1 MSCSYEEERSFAG
14 KYCPDEHSR
23 TVFPPHPNLGNIDNL
38 QRRKSYYLE
47 CIDRFNWKKLFCRF
61 DSRNNSSLLTSKTL
75 TLHDGELRNCGQS
88 SLFPSPSRFPSAM
101 NLPSFKTIRR
111 SIIGAGLISTGLV
124 VSHFVIKLQ
133 ANEFQSSLEAEVEL
147 KREAV
152 AQRPYLERLEEIAER
167 DREVL
172 AETKRWSSLIDATT
186 RKMLAS
192 DTFSVSTPTFH
203 ADIPERFEGHWAS
216 QSLQRTTVP
225 PCNNPNARNPIDH
238 FIEAKLQTANESLG
252 ALADNQHLTRR
263 LHLSII
269 GMLPEE
275 SELRSLPPITAD
287 EADSMVDRLLQSRHF
302 GEHWAQYWLDLA
314 RYADSNGYEEDE
326 IRPQS
331 YVYRDFVIWALN
343 HNLPWDQFLRW
354 QIAGDEL
361 QYENPLAVAATGF
374 LTAAPYNTFM
384 PQESERFDELDDIV
398 STVGSAML
406 GVSVGC
412 ARCHDH
418 PYDDIAIDEYYSL
431 VSIFRNTQRKNG
443 YLDQIAGEPFRD
455 VDLWKEEVHEILLD
469 SARDDNIEDL
479 DLTDDEKAILKL
491 PLDPT
496 NKEQLRLLSMCDRC
510 LMVDDSYID
519 EDSEPAERDRE
530 RYELLVEKIDAAM
543 EVLPTAPLR
552 GLVIKG
558 SDVTKIPV
566 LWGGSLFQPGD
577 KVGPRFPGAFAIA
590 SSPDIHKAWQ
600 SWDPNN
606 SSPKP
611 RSAFAHWITDLQAGA
626 GSLAARVAVNR
637 VWLHY
642 FGLGLVDTPSNFG
655 REGSEPS
662 HPKLLEWLACEL
674 VDSGWNIRHIHRLI
688 LCSATFRQA
697 SQRDDNVAR
706 DLFHRWWPQRMTAE
720 MFRDSLLQLSGLYND
735 RMYGPAFHPPIPRA
749 AILNRHEDD
758 PDETW
763 PTVVIERPEIHRRSI
778 YILKKRTNPLPFLQL
793 FDSPGGLI
801 SCPQRQDTTVPTQ
814 SLALWN
820 DSVMRMQAQQI
831 AARAFAD
838 SKYHLEPAIQ
848 RLFLRLLGRNADQQ
862 EVERIEEFLNQGN
875 ELGDFAQVLLM
886 SNEFWY
892 FN

>member
-1 MSCSYEEERSFAG
+1 
-14 KYCPDEHSR
+14 
-23 TVFPPHPNLGNIDNL
+23 
-38 QRRKSYYLE
+38 
-47 CIDRFNWKKLFCRF
+47 
-61 DSRNNSSLLTSKTL
+61 
-75 TLHDGELRNCGQS
+75 
-88 SLFPSPSRFPSAM
+88 M

-111 SIIGAGLISTGLV
+111 AIIGAGVVSTGLV
-124 VSHFVIKLQ
+124 ITHFIVSLRAKD
-133 ANEFQSSLEAEVEL
+133 FQSTLEAEVEI

-152 AQRPYLERLEEIAER
+152 AQRPYLEKLEEIAER

-172 AETKRWSSLIDATT
+172 AETELWASLIDKTT
-186 RKMLAS
+186 QKMLES
-192 DTFSVSTPTFH
+192 DTLVTPERTFH
-203 ADIPERFEGHWAS
+203 TEIPERLDGHWAYR
-216 QSLQRTTVP
+216 SLQRMDVP
-225 PCNNPNARNPIDH
+225 PCDNPHARNPIDH
-238 FIEAKLQTANESLG
+238 FIEAKLKKTDRSLG
-252 ALADNQHLTRR
+252 PIADAQRLSRR
-263 LHLSII
+263 LHLSIT
-269 GMLPEE
+269 GMLPEQPD
-275 SELRSLPPITAD
+275 LGGPPVMTAD
-287 EADSMVDRLLQSRHF
+287 MADALVELLLASKRF

-326 IRPQS
+326 IRPKA

-343 HNLPWDQFLRW
+343 HNLPWDKFVRW

-361 QYENPLAVAATGF
+361 QRENPMAIAATGF

-398 STVGSAML
+398 STMGSAMI

-431 VSIFRNTQRKNG
+431 VSIFRNTRRKNG

-469 SARDDNIEDL
+469 GARDENIEDL
-479 DLTDDEKAILKL
+479 ELTDEEKAILRL
-491 PLDPT
+491 PLDPE
-496 NKEQLRLLSMCDRC
+496 NEEQLRLLSMCDRC

-530 RYELLVEKIDAAM
+530 RFEFLTKKIEAATKQ
-543 EVLPTAPLR
+543 LPTAPLR
-552 GLVIKG
+552 GLVITG
-558 SDVTKIPV
+558 SESATIPV

-577 KVGPRFPGAFAIA
+577 EVGPRFPAAFAIA
-590 SSPDIHKAWQ
+590 SNTEIHDTWQ

-606 SSPKP
+606 SIPRA
-611 RSAFAHWITDLQAGA
+611 RSALANWITDLNAGA
-626 GSLAARVAVNR
+626 GSLTARVAVNR
-637 VWLHY
+637 VWTHY

-655 REGSEPS
+655 REGSQPS
-662 HPKLLEWLACEL
+662 HPELLEWLACEL

-688 LCSATFRQA
+688 LCSATFRQK
-697 SQRDDNVAR
+697 SQQEPGVAR
-706 DLFHRWWPQRMTAE
+706 NLFHRWWPQRMTAE
-720 MFRDSLLQLSGLYND
+720 MFRDSILQLSGLYND

-763 PTVVIERPEIHRRSI
+763 PTLVVARPEIYRRSI

-801 SCPQRQDTTVPTQ
+801 SCPQRRDTTVPTQ

-820 DSVMRMQAQQI
+820 DKGTRMQAQQI
-831 AARAFAD
+831 AERTSAD
-838 SKYHLEPAIQ
+838 SAFNLESTIDQ
-848 RLFLRLLGRNADQQ
+848 MFLRLLGRRSDPL
-862 EVERIEEFLNQGN
+862 EIERVKQFLEQGN
-875 ELGDFAQVLLM
+875 ELGDFAHVLLM

>member
-1 MSCSYEEERSFAG
+1 MTF
-14 KYCPDEHSR
+14 
-23 TVFPPHPNLGNIDNL
+23 
-38 QRRKSYYLE
+38 
-47 CIDRFNWKKLFCRF
+47 
-61 DSRNNSSLLTSKTL
+61 
-75 TLHDGELRNCGQS
+75 
-88 SLFPSPSRFPSAM
+88 
-101 NLPSFKTIRR
+101 PSFKTIRR
-111 SIIGAGLISTGLV
+111 SIIVAGVISTGLV
-124 VSHFVIKLQ
+124 ISHFIMSLR
-133 ANEFQSSLEAEVEL
+133 ANEFQSTLAAVVES

-172 AETKRWSSLIDATT
+172 AETERWSSLIDETT
-186 RKMLAS
+186 QKMLES
-192 DTFSVSTPTFH
+192 DTLIASRPPFH
-203 ADIPERFEGHWAS
+203 VDIPQRLDGHWAY
-216 QSLQRTTVP
+216 QSLQRMNVP
-225 PCNNPNARNPIDH
+225 PCDNPNARNPIDH
-238 FIEAKLQTANESLG
+238 FIEAKLQTVNKSLG
-252 ALADNQHLTRR
+252 PIAGNQRLTRR
-263 LHLSII
+263 LYLSVT
-269 GMLPEE
+269 GMLPQE
-275 SELRSLPPITAD
+275 SDLSSRQVITAD
-287 EADSMVDRLLQSRHF
+287 EADDLVNHLLASTRF

-326 IRPQS
+326 IRSQA

-343 HNLPWDQFLRW
+343 HNLPWDEFVRW

-361 QYENPLAVAATGF
+361 QYENPMAVAATGF

-398 STVGSAML
+398 STVGSAMI

-431 VSIFRNTQRKNG
+431 VSIFRNTERKNH

-455 VDLWKEEVHEILLD
+455 VDIWKEEVHEILLD
-469 SARDDNIEDL
+469 GARDDNIEDL
-479 DLTDDEKAILKL
+479 ELTDEEKAILRL
-491 PLDPT
+491 PLDPE
-496 NKEQLRLLSMCDRC
+496 NKEQIRLLSMCDRC

-530 RYELLVEKIDAAM
+530 RYELLTEKIETAT
-543 EVLPTAPLR
+543 EKLPPAPLR
-552 GLVIKG
+552 GLVITG
-558 SDVTKIPV
+558 SDAATIPV

-577 KVGPRFPGAFAIA
+577 EVGPRFPAAFAIA
-590 SSPDIHKAWQ
+590 SQPEIHEGWQ

-606 SSPKP
+606 SAPRP
-611 RSAFAHWITDLQAGA
+611 RSALAHWITDLQAGA
-626 GSLAARVAVNR
+626 GPLTARVAVNR

-642 FGLGLVDTPSNFG
+642 FGTGLVDTPSNFG

-662 HPKLLEWLACEL
+662 HPALLEWLACEL

-688 LCSATFRQA
+688 LCSATFRQK
-697 SQRDDNVAR
+697 SEGEQNVAR

-720 MFRDSLLQLSGLYND
+720 MFRDSLLQLSGVYND

-763 PTVVIERPEIHRRSI
+763 PTLVVDRPEIYRRSV

-801 SCPQRQDTTVPTQ
+801 SCPQRRDTTVPTQ

-820 DSVMRMQAQQI
+820 DSVTRMQAQQV
-831 AARAFAD
+831 AERALAD
-838 SKYHLEPAIQ
+838 SKYDLENAINQ
-848 RLFLRLLGRNADQQ
+848 LFLRLLGRNADPQ
-862 EVERIEEFLNQGN
+862 EVERVEQFLEQGN
-875 ELGDFAQVLLM
+875 EFGDFAQVLLM

>member
-1 MSCSYEEERSFAG
+1 M
-14 KYCPDEHSR
+14 
-23 TVFPPHPNLGNIDNL
+23 T
-38 QRRKSYYLE
+38 
-47 CIDRFNWKKLFCRF
+47 
-61 DSRNNSSLLTSKTL
+61 
-75 TLHDGELRNCGQS
+75 
-88 SLFPSPSRFPSAM
+88 
-101 NLPSFKTIRR
+101 LPSYKTIRR
-111 SIIGAGLISTGLV
+111 SIIVAGVISTGLV
-124 VSHFVIKLQ
+124 VGHVILSLRD
-133 ANEFQSSLEAEVEL
+133 NGFQSSLEAVVES

-172 AETKRWSSLIDATT
+172 AETERWSSLIDRTT
-186 RKMLAS
+186 KKMLERDTLPAS
-192 DTFSVSTPTFH
+192 RPSFH
-203 ADIPERFEGHWAS
+203 TDIPERLDGHWAY
-216 QSLQRTTVP
+216 QSLQRMDVP
-225 PCNNPNARNPIDH
+225 ACDNPHARNPIDH
-238 FIEAKLQTANESLG
+238 FIEAKLQTANKSLG
-252 ALADNQHLTRR
+252 PIAGSPQLTRR
-263 LHLSII
+263 LYLSTT

-275 SELRSLPPITAD
+275 SDLSNHRAMTAD
-287 EADSMVDRLLQSRHF
+287 EADEVVDHLLASKRF

-326 IRPQS
+326 IRPQA

-343 HNLPWDQFLRW
+343 HNLPWDEFVRW

-361 QYENPLAVAATGF
+361 EYENPMAIAATGF

-398 STVGSAML
+398 STVGSAMI
-406 GVSVGC
+406 GVSIGC

-431 VSIFRNTQRKNG
+431 VSIFRNTQRKNH

-455 VDLWKEEVHEILLD
+455 VDRWKEEVHEILLD
-469 SARDDNIEDL
+469 GARDDNIEDL
-479 DLTDDEKAILKL
+479 ELTDEEKAILRL
-491 PLDPT
+491 PLDPE

-519 EDSEPAERDRE
+519 EDSKPARRDRE
-530 RYELLVEKIDAAM
+530 RYDLLTGKIETATQQ
-543 EVLPTAPLR
+543 LPAAPLR
-552 GLVIKG
+552 GLVITG
-558 SDVTKIPV
+558 SDAATIPV
-566 LWGGSLFQPGD
+566 LWGGSLFQPGEE
-577 KVGPRFPGAFAIA
+577 VGPRFPAAFAVA
-590 SSPDIHKAWQ
+590 AKPEIHKTWQ
-600 SWDPNN
+600 NWDPSN
-606 SSPKP
+606 SNPRP
-611 RSAFAHWITDLQAGA
+611 RSALAHWITDLQAGA
-626 GSLAARVAVNR
+626 GPLTARVAVNR
-637 VWLHY
+637 VWTHY

-662 HPKLLEWLACEL
+662 HPELLEWLACEL

-688 LCSATFRQA
+688 LCSTTFRQG
-697 SQRDDNVAR
+697 SQQEPNVPH
-706 DLFHRWWPQRMTAE
+706 DLFHRWWPRRMTAE

-763 PTVVIERPEIHRRSI
+763 PTLVVERPEIYRRSI

-801 SCPQRQDTTVPTQ
+801 SCPQRRDTTVPTQ
-814 SLALWN
+814 SLAIWN
-820 DSVMRMQAQQI
+820 DSVTRMQAHGV
-831 AARAFAD
+831 AAHALAD
-838 SKYHLEPAIQ
+838 SNDDLKSTID
-848 RLFLRLLGRNADQQ
+848 RLFHRLLGRRADPQ
-862 EVERIEEFLNQGN
+862 EVERVEQFLDAGN
-875 ELGDFAQVLLM
+875 ELGDFAHVLLM